1 MAEAQQDLSE
11 IAGAGTVG
19 ERLRVAREAK
29 GLSLDDVARQTR
41 IPIRHLEH
49 IERGEWDAMPAA
61 TYSVGFAR
69 SYANAV
75 GLDGALLGAEVRRDL
90 GLARA
95 PATGQAAFYE
105 PADPARVPPRWIA
118 VVAIVIVVI
127 LVGGYMLWRSAAL
140 GDGTPADIAAT
151 ETPAPAP
158 AAPPRTAA
166 APAAAAAPATGGPV
180 VLTASEDVWLRIDE
194 PGQAKALFQGILKS
208 GQRYEVPATAAA
220 PRLRTGRANVLQ
232 VTVGGRPVPPLG
244 PPERTISN
252 VSLRGADIVARG
264 QAPAPNGPAPAPAR

>member
-1 MAEAQQDLSE
+1 MAEAQQDLGG

-19 ERLRVAREAK
+19 ERLRVAREKK

-75 GLDGALLGAEVRRDL
+75 GLDGALIGAEVRQDL

-95 PATGQAAFYE
+95 PAAGQAAFYE

-127 LVGGYMLWRSAAL
+127 LVGGYLLWRSAAL

-151 ETPAPAP
+151 ENPAP

-166 APAAAAAPATGGPV
+166 APAPAAAPTAGGPV

-208 GQRYEVPATAAA
+208 GQRYEVPATATA
-220 PRLRTGRANVLQ
+220 PHLRTGRANVLQ

-244 PPERTISN
+244 PPERTVSN
-252 VSLRGADIVARG
+252 VSLKGADILARG
-264 QAPAPNGPAPAPAR
+264 QAAAPNGPSPAPAR